1 VLLDDGEVSYLF
13 AGDTSFD
20 ETQLVQGI
28 VGGISADVGQARE
41 SQEQIRALLVARP
54 TVYLPSHDPQS
65 ATPLTTRKVTR
76 V

>member
-13 AGDTSFD
+13 AGDTSSD
-20 ETQLVQGI
+20 EAQLVQGI
-28 VGGISADVGQARE
+28 VGGISADVGQAQE
-41 SQEQIRALLVARP
+41 SQERIRAFLAARP

-65 ATPLTTRKVTR
+65 TVRLTTRQVTS